1 MPRDRDVPLS
11 FDGSWQRNGSVWS
24 KRISFLI
31 SFVGSVNS
39 GPFHSGNS
47 GTP

>member
-11 FDGSWQRNGSVWS
+11 LDGSWQRNGSVWS

-31 SFVGSVNS
+31 SFPAPHFWPALGLLQN
-39 GPFHSGNS
+39 
-47 GTP
+47 